1 MVQDLARRRFI
12 ILGVFIAASV
22 ILIGRAMQ
30 LQLIDS
36 NYRFKAAAMTI
47 ERAVSFPSRGVIYDR
62 NNNLMVYNNPMYDIL
77 ATYNQIDFLKD
88 TNKIQRLC
96 RLLSIDTAT
105 FHTNLEKNWKSG
117 QFNKSI
123 PYTFLSLITPE
134 QYARFQESLHEF
146 TGFSVQLRN
155 VRGYPQHNGG
165 SVLGYL
171 SEVNPTQLKDSSVLY
186 EAGDYIGAS
195 GIEKYYE
202 SFLRGSKGVQFIM
215 KDNMGRLVGPW
226 KEGKL
231 DTAAI
236 QGKDLIC
243 TVDLNLQS
251 LGEKLLAN
259 KIGAIVA
266 IEPQTGEILASVTAP
281 TFDPNKMVISKGR
294 SAIIAAMLKDSLK
307 PFFDRTVT
315 AEYPP
320 GSIFKP
326 MMGLIALNMGVW
338 DKNNGVACNG
348 GYFYNGRR
356 LTKCHIHS
364 YSGDLSEGI
373 MNSCNGYF
381 CTVYRAMID
390 RYSFKEARRG
400 LDSLNEAIYKFGM
413 GKRLGVD
420 FPAERGGNVPTSRYY
435 NRIYTRDKY
444 WYSTNIVSNGIGQ
457 GENNLTTIQ
466 MANLAATIANRGW
479 FYTPH
484 LIRGAKLPEGGTTPL
499 LKRYTVKHFTGVAAE
514 NFDPVVRGMRL
525 VVENGT
531 GSNARIN
538 GIPVCG
544 KTGTTQNSHGEDS
557 SVFIGFAPQDD
568 PKIAIAVYLENGGW
582 GNDFAAPITG
592 LMIEKFLSG
601 VIAPN
606 RSALIDFVSNSK
618 LAYTPDRGYYVSK
631 ASR

>member
-1 MVQDLARRRFI
+1 
-12 ILGVFIAASV
+12 
-22 ILIGRAMQ
+22 
-30 LQLIDS
+30 
-36 NYRFKAAAMTI
+36 
-47 ERAVSFPSRGVIYDR
+47 
-62 NNNLMVYNNPMYDIL
+62 
-77 ATYNQIDFLKD
+77 
-88 TNKIQRLC
+88 
-96 RLLSIDTAT
+96 
-105 FHTNLEKNWKSG
+105 
-117 QFNKSI
+117 
-123 PYTFLSLITPE
+123 
-134 QYARFQESLHEF
+134 
-146 TGFSVQLRN
+146 
-155 VRGYPQHNGG
+155 
-165 SVLGYL
+165 
-171 SEVNPTQLKDSSVLY
+171 
-186 EAGDYIGAS
+186 
-195 GIEKYYE
+195 
-202 SFLRGSKGVQFIM
+202 
-215 KDNMGRLVGPW
+215 
-226 KEGKL
+226 
-231 DTAAI
+231 
-236 QGKDLIC
+236 
-243 TVDLNLQS
+243 
-251 LGEKLLAN
+251 
-259 KIGAIVA
+259 
-266 IEPQTGEILASVTAP
+266 
-281 TFDPNKMVISKGR
+281 
-294 SAIIAAMLKDSLK
+294 
-307 PFFDRTVT
+307 
-315 AEYPP
+315 
-320 GSIFKP
+320 
-326 MMGLIALNMGVW
+326 
-338 DKNNGVACNG
+338 
-348 GYFYNGRR
+348 
-356 LTKCHIHS
+356 
-364 YSGDLSEGI
+364 

-525 VVENGT
+525 VIENGT